1 MSDNVIYAN
10 HETKLQNLWQKYRLL
25 LFTVIA
31 PTFLAIIYF
40 GFIAADIYISESQFV
55 VRSPQKQSASPLGL
69 FFQSAGFSRSQDDS
83 YTVQNVITS
92 RDALRELEK
101 HLNIRHSF
109 SKGDFVSRFPG
120 LDFDN
125 SFENMHRYYLKRV
138 SAQLD
143 NSSSI
148 ITLTVRAFDPQ
159 DAQKINKILLD
170 MSERLVN
177 QMNERGQRDMIRF
190 ASNEV
195 AAAEEKAKQAGLALA
210 HYRNQRGVIDPE
222 RQSAIS
228 LQQIAKLQEELISVR
243 TQLAQLQALAADNPQ
258 IPIYQKRISVLES
271 EIAKATQGMAGGDR
285 SLASKAAEFQRLSL
299 EREFADRQLASAL
312 ISLEGARNEAQRQ
325 HLYLEKIAQPSLAD
339 NAMEPR
345 RLRSIIAVFLIGL
358 VSWGVLSMLIAGIKE
373 HQD

>member
-40 GFIAADIYISESQFV
+40 GFIAADIYINESQFV

-210 HYRNQRGVIDPE
+210 HYRNQRGVIDP
-222 RQSAIS
+222 
-228 LQQIAKLQEELISVR
+228 
-243 TQLAQLQALAADNPQ
+243 
-258 IPIYQKRISVLES
+258 
-271 EIAKATQGMAGGDR
+271 
-285 SLASKAAEFQRLSL
+285 
-299 EREFADRQLASAL
+299 
-312 ISLEGARNEAQRQ
+312 
-325 HLYLEKIAQPSLAD
+325 
-339 NAMEPR
+339 
-345 RLRSIIAVFLIGL
+345 
-358 VSWGVLSMLIAGIKE
+358 
-373 HQD
+373 